1 VQAGKM
7 RNTDAVSGNA
17 ARGAGQSVEG
27 DLAGKIR
34 QLQADRQRHAQA
46 IADIDQVLREVEEA
60 LAVIRGEP
68 VPQPP
73 SSPAKRRYQKL
84 PTTGEES
91 VLAFVRQHRNPTT
104 AQINAHWRG
113 EGRPGV
119 ANPTL
124 ARLLKRGWLRREDD
138 PKVRGSR
145 YRVTES
151 AAKPKT

>member
-1 VQAGKM
+1 M

-17 ARGAGQSVEG
+17 AQGAENSIEG
-27 DLAGKIR
+27 DLASKIR
-34 QLQADRQRHAQA
+34 QLQADRERHAQA
-46 IADIDQVLREVEEA
+46 IADIDHVLRDVEHA
-60 LAVIRGEP
+60 LAAIRGEP
-68 VPQPP
+68 VPQRPAP
-73 SSPAKRRYQKL
+73 ASMSSRRRYQKL

-91 VLAFVRQHRNPTT
+91 VLAFVRQNRNPTT
-104 AQINAHWRG
+104 AQINAHWRN

-138 PKVRGSR
+138 PRVRGSR

-151 AAKPKT
+151 AAKHKS